1 MTIQQYNI
9 NKIKEIRSSILRT
22 NYNTDLNSKLF
33 LDPNL
38 IPLFPIETKL
48 VQFGEASY
56 VIEEVAEQYKKFTDL
71 ITRKI
76 FQNKINFNFYN
87 FTKKPDFFNQNFLD
101 NYIIVL
107 NSHYEL
113 FTLFINRRQL
123 KINNIEEFYNEFLL
137 YVRKHS
143 NTLPLTLYTS
153 TLEKRFYYEN
163 TGMSI
168 SLKQKKAG
176 DALSYLREFIA
187 RRSETNTYI
196 KIANLHGFEVD
207 LANPYRMIYNPYR
220 KATEVD
226 VEAFY
231 KNNFSDYFALEFSFL
246 DSLVDTMYRQ
256 YLKDKFVDYF
266 SEKNKVYVPN
276 EECQKQIKTIK
287 ENINSSG
294 SLTLDQKLKLYLY
307 AIASENN
314 VALDSK
320 IDKIYVNAKSIAHSL
335 DNRSAMLYIL
345 SQVRRLK
352 RTATFTKE
360 N

>member
-1 MTIQQYNI
+1 MTIQQFNI
-9 NKIKEIRSSILRT
+9 NKIKQTRSRSIKT

-38 IPLFPIETKL
+38 VPLFPVETKL
-48 VQFGEASY
+48 VQFGEDSY

-76 FQNKINFNFYN
+76 YQNKVNFNFYN

-101 NYIIVL
+101 NYVNLL
-107 NSHYEL
+107 NSHYRL
-113 FTLFINRRQL
+113 FTLFINRKQL

-137 YVRKHS
+137 YIRKHS

-153 TLEKRFYYEN
+153 TTKKRFYYEN
-163 TGMSI
+163 TGLSI
-168 SLKQKKAG
+168 SLDQKKAG
-176 DALSYLREFIA
+176 DALNYLREFIG
-187 RRSETNTYI
+187 RQSETNAYI
-196 KIANLHGFEVD
+196 KIANLCGFEID
-207 LANPYRMIYNPYR
+207 LANPYRMVYNPYR

-231 KNNFSDYFALEFSFL
+231 RNNFSDYFALEFSFL

-256 YLKDKFVDYF
+256 YTKDKFVDYF
-266 SEKNKVYVPN
+266 SEKNKVYIPN

-287 ENINSSG
+287 QNVSSG
-294 SLTLDQKLKLYLY
+294 GSLALEQKLKLYLY
-307 AIASENN
+307 AIASESN
-314 VALDSK
+314 VPLDSK

-335 DNRSAMLYIL
+335 DNRSAMLYAL

-352 RTATFTKE
+352 RTTTFTRE
-360 N
+360 I